1 MRISSGNTNLTVQND
16 DALTNDLTEVDI
28 PLNVPQNASPPAQLA
43 CRKSDFGMFVGS
55 QPQDE
60 VCDERGNIVQ
70 LSPQRTAMETSV
82 GAKPESNAPLDMLES
97 ASFHE
102 HVDRGVSKT
111 DMRLSRKSVH
121 FLNSSRKEDNDARC
135 YSMNESHEEK
145 FEVDLAPSNECVEM
159 KLNSNFETEVSECPL
174 PRRPSRKSCIGI
186 PGDTDKDVEGQSKQ
200 TTNSDNNS
208 GEFEFAI
215 RRTKRKS
222 TIGTRQSENY
232 PDFDPRGPEDYD
244 KMNITPLDGQLYES
258 DMVPASESAET
269 EPREAAEDIDLSQD
283 LMNISLNDGELSESE
298 AGKLNATSTPC
309 KPRASCS
316 TEPPYPDRK
325 RNRSGTAKTP
335 SLASDL
341 AHDLSQEMMNISI
354 QSDTRSPLPKKSFV
368 EPLRKSIGRTLE
380 SRESSIGLNFHE
392 TGSNSHYFK
401 VSENTNLKGDLEYNT
416 RLANRNLMRSLGFTL
431 LGSQTC
437 WEFLL
442 YDKVL
447 GIKVVLPLTEFTE
460 LTRIESID
468 YTFYSWRL
476 GRTIFLDRET
486 VEFIRNRLHRH
497 MPKEW
502 LREECNKIGDLLKI
516 TSSLKRELELLKPL
530 IKQLQYVKSRRPC
543 TISNDR
549 FSFKI
554 INLHVLVNCEVT
566 LDLKN
571 SHKMSDGHITVKH
584 INGKL
589 DLDTVRLVFQAL
601 PSSDDD
607 LLYRFVKCL
616 DSETSQFLARE

>member
-1 MRISSGNTNLTVQND
+1 MKL
-16 DALTNDLTEVDI
+16 
-28 PLNVPQNASPPAQLA
+28 
-43 CRKSDFGMFVGS
+43 
-55 QPQDE
+55 
-60 VCDERGNIVQ
+60 
-70 LSPQRTAMETSV
+70 LSE
-82 GAKPESNAPLDMLES
+82 KNNN
-97 ASFHE
+97 
-102 HVDRGVSKT
+102 
-111 DMRLSRKSVH
+111 
-121 FLNSSRKEDNDARC
+121 NSSIKEEWD
-135 YSMNESHEEK
+135 S
-145 FEVDLAPSNECVEM
+145 
-159 KLNSNFETEVSECPL
+159 
-174 PRRPSRKSCIGI
+174 
-186 PGDTDKDVEGQSKQ
+186 
-200 TTNSDNNS
+200 
-208 GEFEFAI
+208 
-215 RRTKRKS
+215 
-222 TIGTRQSENY
+222 
-232 PDFDPRGPEDYD
+232 
-244 KMNITPLDGQLYES
+244 
-258 DMVPASESAET
+258 
-269 EPREAAEDIDLSQD
+269 
-283 LMNISLNDGELSESE
+283 
-298 AGKLNATSTPC
+298 
-309 KPRASCS
+309 
-316 TEPPYPDRK
+316 
-325 RNRSGTAKTP
+325 
-335 SLASDL
+335 
-341 AHDLSQEMMNISI
+341 
-354 QSDTRSPLPKKSFV
+354 
-368 EPLRKSIGRTLE
+368 
-380 SRESSIGLNFHE
+380 E